1 MGSLYIRKSYGY
13 VFRPGGEEKEKFNAW
28 YKSEDSDSI
37 VDQYYENN
45 EDHAAGENRAPALT
59 FINDENGRN
68 FYFSAPDGRLGGIF
82 GYATFQMGDISPSES
97 VVDAVERE
105 FEAMLLDAKVPEIL
119 RVRESW
125 ELAGTL
131 FHVTT

>member
-13 VFRPGGEEKEKFNAW
+13 VFRPDGAEKEKFNAW
-28 YKSEDSDSI
+28 YKSEDSDKFI
-37 VDQYYENN
+37 HQYDAND
-45 EDHAAGENRAPALT
+45 EDHATGENAAPALT
-59 FINDENGRN
+59 FINDEKGRN

-97 VVDAVERE
+97 VVGAVERE
-105 FEAMLLDAKVPEIL
+105 FEAMLVDLEVPEIL

-125 ELAGTL
+125 KLAGTL